1 MSDRQQPRPAL
12 LSARRR
18 FGRCEPFRRFDHVA
32 SHASVATF
40 SIGTMTVDCQF
51 LFEKSQ
57 WGVLGKS
64 RFPAGIIYMD
74 LNFGPPQGCKVK
86 SATVTVT
93 LDEYDEC
100 LDSYKTQ
107 TRRGR
112 QKPACP
118 VQMTDC
124 YGPRHLVG
132 EEKSTEFKQTMS
144 LAPEIHVLGGG
155 ASGVGVNAEKAF
167 KSSSRWSFNGQLLP
181 SKGLW
186 TYKTLKW
193 DLTYNELESQ
203 SYRSNC
209 VHTAFSFQHGG
220 QPFLMK
226 VEIEG
231 KLGWSQR
238 FKSKFKFGSSN
249 DKEESQTRT
258 LIDFRESE
266 PFQKRLDELAKSLP
280 RAMELEN
287 YQDIPIEIPDTAV
300 VSFQPIPTE
309 AEDFANC
316 ESESP
321 PGGVSKRQPLHGATP
336 LETPTVLQ
344 GRQTQAIEAPPDPTA
359 PTAENMIRVFR
370 RMTRPVEQEI
380 IGQPPE
386 SSVSST
392 SSTVVAP
399 EEEQEQMTCP
409 TDETKPHL
417 TLNDLN
423 PDQEAMLKLLQVP
436 ALLTFLQLIA
446 ALMNMLPGPRKPKTT
461 TS

>member
-1 MSDRQQPRPAL
+1 
-12 LSARRR
+12 
-18 FGRCEPFRRFDHVA
+18 
-32 SHASVATF
+32 
-40 SIGTMTVDCQF
+40 MTVDCQF

-57 WGVLGKS
+57 WGVLS
-64 RFPAGIIYMD
+64 QNRFPAGNIYMD

-124 YGPRHLVG
+124 YGPRHLVS

-144 LAPEIHVLGGG
+144 VAPEIHVLGGG

-167 KSSSRWSFNGQLLP
+167 KSSSRWWFNGQLLP
-181 SKGLW
+181 GKGLW

-203 SYRSNC
+203 SYRNNC

-231 KLGWSQR
+231 KLGWSKR
-238 FKSKFKFGSSN
+238 LKSKLKFGSFN
-249 DKEESQTRT
+249 NKEEGQTRT
-258 LIDFRESE
+258 LIDFREPE

-300 VSFQPIPTE
+300 ASFRPTPPE
-309 AEDFANC
+309 AEDSANC
-316 ESESP
+316 EVESSQ
-321 PGGVSKRQPLHGATP
+321 GGVSKREPLDSAAP
-336 LETPTVLQ
+336 LEAPKVLQ
-344 GRQTQAIEAPPDPTA
+344 GRQNQAIEATQDPTD
-359 PTAENMIRVFR
+359 PTVENMTRMFR
-370 RMTRPVEQEI
+370 RMTRQIGQEI
-380 IGQPPE
+380 IGKPLE
-386 SSVSST
+386 SSLSSA

-399 EEEQEQMTCP
+399 EEEQERMTCQ
-409 TDETKPHL
+409 TDETKPQL
-417 TLNDLN
+417 ALSGLDA
-423 PDQEAMLKLLQVP
+423 DQEAMLKILQIP

-446 ALMNMLPGPRKPKTT
+446 TLMNMLPGPKKLKTT